1 MVIINGEAVNAA
13 GQTVSAYLAAAGF
26 DPANVV
32 VERNEEILPK
42 EAYDAAILA
51 DDDRIEIVCFVGGG

>member
-1 MVIINGEAVNAA
+1 MVMINGESVNAA
-13 GQTVSAYLAAAGF
+13 GQTVSDYLAAAGF

-42 EAYDAAILA
+42 DQYGAVILA

>member
-1 MVIINGEAVNAA
+1 MVIINVEAVNAA

-32 VERNEEILPK
+32 VERNEEILSK
-42 EAYDAAILA
+42 EQYDATTVA